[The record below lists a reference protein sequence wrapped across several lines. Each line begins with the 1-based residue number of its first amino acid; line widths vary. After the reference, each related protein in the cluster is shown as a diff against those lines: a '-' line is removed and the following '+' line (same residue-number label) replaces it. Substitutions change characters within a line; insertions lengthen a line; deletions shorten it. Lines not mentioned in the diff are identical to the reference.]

1 MFQLNKMWKS
11 IPWNKKY
18 KREMKELNLNEI
30 NLKEFSLLDVRSR
43 REFSEFHLRGSIN
56 IPLLELKKKII
67 HVIKDKNKKILVYC
81 QSGIRSKKAIIIM
94 ENLGYTNVYNL
105 KNGLENI
112 EKNVAF

>member
-1 MFQLNKMWKS
+1 MWKN
-11 IPWNKKY
+11 IWDNKKD
-18 KREMKELNLNEI
+18 KREMKELSFNEI
-30 NLKEFSLLDVRSR
+30 DLKEFCLLDVRSR
-43 REFSEFHLRGSIN
+43 REYSEFHLKGSIN

-67 HVIKDKNKKILVYC
+67 NVIKQKDKKILVCC